1 MTRLLGWLWGRFLLF
16 AVLVAVIG
24 GALVLGPTLT
34 NLPRVIGE
42 ETRGQAQIIAEVG
55 ALRDEAQRKFARL
68 AAESRD
74 LSRDLSPDLA
84 SAALTTR
91 IEQRTADLAAARQA
105 LAQSRQGLLAQYR
118 ANKVLAGKR
127 AEIEIVLIER
137 ELALLNA
144 DLSWREAQDFLIANP
159 KRPTADAVAAADQQC
174 RAAQAAITTFNAGNE
189 YVQDALEWLRQERT
203 RLTQRQQ
210 AACQNASDLADA
222 RNAHL
227 AMETQRN
234 RAAGVRRQLAREGL
248 SREFSDRDFSVGAE
262 GATLRDILVKAF
274 WALVAITLAPFIY
287 RTIAYHALAPL
298 AARWPPM
305 RFAPDGAH
313 PPQPVATPSA
323 ISVAI
328 PLGKDEEALVRQDYL
343 QSSSLKGAK
352 RTRWLLDWRHPLSSL
367 VSGMRF
373 LTAIRGAGER
383 VTISAVKDP
392 FAELAILSVPA
403 GAACVL
409 RPSALA
415 AVVETAG
422 EPVRITSHW
431 RLFSLPAW
439 LTWQWRYLAFH
450 GPARLVVKGGRGVRI
465 EPAERGRIVGEGQII
480 GFSTD
485 LAYGVIRSETFWPYF
500 FGRETLLKDKVA
512 GGAGVLLVEEA
523 PLAGRSG
530 LRRGFEGLID
540 ALLKIGGV

>member
-1 MTRLLGWLWGRFLLF
+1 MIRLLGWLWGRLLLF
-16 AVLVAVIG
+16 GLLVVVIG

-34 NLPRVIGE
+34 DLPRIIGE

-55 ALRDEAQRKFARL
+55 TLRDEAQRKFASL
-68 AAESRD
+68 AAR
-74 LSRDLSPDLA
+74 SPNMTREALAQRIKQRGDDLA
-84 SAALTTR
+84 SAQ
-91 IEQRTADLAAARQA
+91 EA

-118 ANKVLAGKR
+118 PNKVLARKR
-127 AEIEIVLIER
+127 AEIEMALIER
-137 ELALLNA
+137 ELALLGA
-144 DLSWREAQDFLIANP
+144 DLTRREAADYFAVNP
-159 KRPTADAVAAADQQC
+159 TRPTAGAVAAADQQC
-174 RAAQAAITTFNAGNE
+174 SAAGDAIASFNAGNE
-189 YVQDALEWLRQERT
+189 YLQDALELFRQERT
-203 RLTQRQQ
+203 RLSQRQQ
-210 AACQNASDLADA
+210 AACQKAAEMAAA
-222 RNAHL
+222 RSAHL
-227 AMETQRN
+227 AMEQQRN
-234 RAAGVRRQLAREGL
+234 RAAALRSRIAREGL
-248 SREFSDRDFSVGAE
+248 PASFADDAK
-262 GATLRDILVKAF
+262 GATLRDILIKAL
-274 WALVAITLAPFIY
+274 WALIAITLAPFIY
-287 RTIAYHALAPL
+287 RTLAYHALAPL

-305 RFAPDGAH
+305 RFAPAGAT

-328 PLGKDEEALVRQDYL
+328 TLGKDDEALVRQDYL

-367 VSGMRF
+367 ASGMRF
-373 LTAIRGAGER
+373 LTAISGSGER

-392 FAELAILSVPA
+392 FAELAILSVPQ

-422 EPVRITSHW
+422 QPVRITSHW

-450 GPARLVVKGGRGVRI
+450 GPAQVVVKGGRGVRI
-465 EPAERGRIVGEGQII
+465 EAAERGRIVGEGQIL

-485 LAYGVIRSETFWPYF
+485 LSYSVIRSETFWPYF
-500 FGRETLLKDKVA
+500 FGREALLKDKVA
-512 GGAGVLLVEEA
+512 QGAGVLLIEEA

-530 LRRGFEGLID
+530 LRRGIDGMID
-540 ALLKIGGV
+540 ALLKVGGV